1 MLENVHPNTL
11 ALIAAFFVAVA
22 RVLYQ
27 RALGR
32 LNPTV
37 ITGLVNAVS
46 LIFALFLYWMSGGV
60 DRWPVQG
67 ILWFVSVGLIGSL
80 FGWYMSFAAQRL
92 VGVFRTAVVMQSVL
106 VWSTAFGVF
115 FLGERLDAGI
125 IAGSLL
131 IMLGGA
137 LLVHEGEEVRKKI
150 PLTYY
155 LAPLLTALSFA
166 VTFLLRRYGLAWIPS
181 APVGMGIGNLSAVI
195 VVGGVLCFPKEES
208 SRTQGSGSILIALV
222 GAVFNAAA
230 AFCFWTAI

>member
-1 MLENVHPNTL
+1 M
-11 ALIAAFFVAVA
+11 
-22 RVLYQ
+22 
-27 RALGR
+27 
-32 LNPTV
+32 
-37 ITGLVNAVS
+37 
-46 LIFALFLYWMSGGV
+46 
-60 DRWPVQG
+60 
-67 ILWFVSVGLIGSL
+67 
-80 FGWYMSFAAQRL
+80 
-92 VGVFRTAVVMQSVL
+92 
-106 VWSTAFGVF
+106 
-115 FLGERLDAGI
+115 DAGI

-195 VVGGVLCFPKEES
+195 VMGGVLCFPKEES
-208 SRTQGSGSILIALV
+208 SRTQGRGSILIALV

-230 AFCFWTAI
+230 AFWFWTAI